1 MSSVPLSPVKQAF
14 LAVQAAQTRIAAL
27 EAERT
32 APIAV
37 VGVGCRFP
45 GEANGGEA
53 FWNLLAGQVD
63 AVSDGLPERWRM
75 TGADHTDTPAFTRFA
90 GLVDGP
96 DLFDADFFGIS
107 PREASSMDPQQ
118 RLLLEV
124 AWEALENAGI
134 DPNSLYGSS
143 SGVYVGLTGSD
154 YPLLQLAGGDLT
166 AIDGHFGSGG
176 AHSVASGRLSYI
188 LGLRG
193 PSLSIDTA
201 CSSSLVSVHLAC
213 EGLRHGECD
222 LAIAGGVNLILSTEA
237 SRTFAKA
244 GMLSPAGRCKS
255 FSSLADGFVRGEGC
269 GVVVLKRLSAAVA
282 SGSVCWR

>member
-1 MSSVPLSPVKQAF
+1 MSSAPLSPVKQAF

-75 TGADHTDTPAFTRFA
+75 TGADHTDAPALTRFA

-96 DLFDADFFGIS
+96 DRFDADFFGIS
-107 PREASSMDPQQ
+107 PREAVSMDPQQ

-124 AWEALENAGI
+124 SWEALELAGI
-134 DPNSLYGSS
+134 APTSLYGSS
-143 SGVYVGLTGSD
+143 TGVYVGICTSD
-154 YPLLQLAGGDLT
+154 YSLLRSTARSGDRCTFRLGQRSQRCRGTDLIPAGVAWSEPVDRHRLLVLAGRRST
-166 AIDGHFGSGG
+166 
-176 AHSVASGRLSYI
+176 
-188 LGLRG
+188 G
-193 PSLSIDTA
+193 PA
-201 CSSSLVSVHLAC
+201 KPA
-213 EGLRHGECD
+213 RGECD
-222 LAIAGGVNLILSTEA
+222 LAIAGGVNCPRRPEA
-237 SRTFAKA
+237 SRTFARR
-244 GMLSPAGRCKS
+244 GCSPRTAAASHFLRWRMDLYVGRVV
-255 FSSLADGFVRGEGC
+255 GF
-269 GVVVLKRLSAAVA
+269 
-282 SGSVCWR
+282 WF